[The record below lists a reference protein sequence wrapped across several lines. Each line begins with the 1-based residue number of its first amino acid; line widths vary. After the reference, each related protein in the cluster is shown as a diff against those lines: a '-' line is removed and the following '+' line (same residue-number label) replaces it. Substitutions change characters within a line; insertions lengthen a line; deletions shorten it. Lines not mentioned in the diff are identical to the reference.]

1 MPLPFMF
8 LLSPQCG
15 GDVLLAKS
23 SVNIIATYAIVN
35 SIVSIKD
42 AGKRNTLHSIEVCN
56 SLIIFGKRFDTRF
69 IILSFINGNFESSHL
84 RFSFLLRKYMVIT
97 FLSQLENHP
106 CGRN

>member
-1 MPLPFMF
+1 MLLPFII

-15 GDVLLAKS
+15 GDALFVES
-23 SVNIIATYAIVN
+23 SINIIATYAIVN

-42 AGKRNTLHSIEVCN
+42 ARKRNTLHGIEVCN
-56 SLIIFGKRFDTRF
+56 FLIIFGKRFDTRF
-69 IILSFINGNFESSHL
+69 IILSFINGNFESSLL
-84 RFSFLLRKYMVIT
+84 RFSFLLKKYMVIT